1 MKNKLKKN
9 KKAHLHVRAQSV
21 RAPVDLAALGAGPGV
36 GGAHAHHLQLASDID
51 GVHVTEHS
59 SY

>member
-1 MKNKLKKN
+1 M
-9 KKAHLHVRAQSV
+9 RAQGV

-36 GGAHAHHLQLASDID
+36 SSAHAHHLQLASDID

>member
-1 MKNKLKKN
+1 M
-9 KKAHLHVRAQSV
+9 RAQSV
-21 RAPVDLAALGAGPGV
+21 RAPVDLAAFWAGPGIS
-36 GGAHAHHLQLASDID
+36 GAHAHHLQLASDID